1 MNPSVSLR
9 PVEVG
14 DLPHVFAH
22 QLDPEATRLAAFP
35 ARDWEAFYSH
45 WMTNIIGRPTAL
57 SYAILWGDRVAGH
70 IGAWTDV
77 GSHERLVG
85 YWLGREFWNQG
96 IASTALGLFL
106 SVESTRP
113 LHARVAQHNLGSIRV
128 LEKAGFVR
136 VGEDAFAAPDGT
148 PGAEYIYRL
157 STPIA

>member
-14 DLPHVFAH
+14 DLPHFFAH

-35 ARDWEAFYSH
+35 SRDREAFFTH
-45 WMTNIIGRPTAL
+45 WTTNIIGHPTAL
-57 SYAILWGDRVAGH
+57 SRAILWGDRVVGH
-70 IGAWTDV
+70 VGAWTDA
-77 GSHERLVG
+77 GSQERLVG
-85 YWLGREFWNQG
+85 YWIGREFWNQG
-96 IASTALGLFL
+96 IASTALRLFL
-106 SVESTRP
+106 SIESTRP

-148 PGAEYIYRL
+148 PGAEFIYLL
-157 STPIA
+157 STSLA